1 VENPKHKTQ
10 NPKPVTGK
18 QKPESGQVM
27 LLSVL
32 IMTGMMASAMAV
44 SLIMLNE
51 IRLARQ
57 IPYSVNAIAAADAGI
72 ECAMHQ
78 YWVAGNRCGTVC
90 TSGTA
95 DASGRVLMRNDATFT
110 ASITCGAAT
119 TTRSIG
125 EFRGIRRSL
134 ETVIP

>member
-1 VENPKHKTQ
+1 MAKSQ
-10 NPKPVTGK
+10 NLKPVTGK

-32 IMTGMMASAMAV
+32 IMAGMMASAMAV

-78 YWVAGNRCGTVC
+78 YWVVGNRCGAVC
-90 TSGTA
+90 TSPGTVSMLDD
-95 DASGRVLMRNDATFT
+95 DARFT

-119 TTRSIG
+119 TVRSIG
-125 EFRGIRRSL
+125 EFRGVRRSL
-134 ETVIP
+134 EAVIP